1 MRLAGA
7 GKEDAFRFTYR
18 ARRPFQQGA
27 RYKRRNTL
35 KTPYGLSRRFRAN
48 NIQKES
54 CATQIAKTRRSMKKT
69 DSESLHGFEGTSLA
83 LLEAMPGPV
92 FVLTGKGFV
101 LASNAAADKLFSL
114 LDKGGIAGKN
124 IFDFLSGD
132 ILEQGRRHMAEAA
145 KSGRPAIFE
154 HERKN
159 RIYRHCVSPMPAIK
173 GQDVFAVF
181 TEDLTEARRTD
192 EALRREQQRQRFLME
207 ALPGFVFLV
216 DAAYSI
222 PYANRYF
229 RKYFGPPAGR
239 PCFKCLQG
247 RDEPCGFC
255 PTFEAFK
262 QEKPAQWEWTNE
274 DGRAFQIHSNPMTD
288 VDGALVMLVL
298 GIDVTAR
305 KVAEEE
311 LRQARDELEVRVEE
325 RTRELFKTELRYHD
339 LIQSLPVVIF
349 SMRQDFSLE
358 FVNAACRDML
368 GCAPEEAMADPG
380 WFLDNVM
387 AEDREAVRQAFSRRM
402 EPGGPAVSME
412 FAFRH
417 ARGYGLRIQART
429 MESSEA
435 RMSGNG
441 RLIEGILLDVTERN
455 FLDKVLLQREK
466 LDTLGAIS
474 EELAHEIRN
483 PLVPLGGFARR
494 LAKKY
499 PESMEAEIILTETS
513 RLEAL
518 LDRIREYLKPAS
530 ISREVCLVNAILT
543 FCLDRLA
550 AGSSDKDPAWSLDLD
565 GALTP
570 IYSDSDVL
578 TQVFLS
584 LINNARDRMLPEGTL
599 SIKTYETAG
608 AVGVDFML
616 RPKVADI
623 QDPEHLLLPF
633 EQDERNFR
641 LAVSFRRVKDIG
653 GHLALRQTEEATTF
667 TVSLPKNGAARRA

>member
-1 MRLAGA
+1 
-7 GKEDAFRFTYR
+7 
-18 ARRPFQQGA
+18 
-27 RYKRRNTL
+27 
-35 KTPYGLSRRFRAN
+35 
-48 NIQKES
+48 
-54 CATQIAKTRRSMKKT
+54 MKKT
-69 DSESLHGFEGTSLA
+69 GPESPPGFEGTSLA

-92 FVLTGKGFV
+92 FVLTGQGFV
-101 LASNAAADKLFSL
+101 LASNAAADRLFSVTE
-114 LDKGGIAGKN
+114 KGGLAGN
-124 IFDFLSGD
+124 SIFDLLPGD

-154 HERKN
+154 HERKG
-159 RIYRHCVSPMPAIK
+159 RIYRHSVSPMPAME

-216 DAAYSI
+216 DAEYSI

-229 RKYFGPPAGR
+229 RKYFGPPTSR
-239 PCFKCLQG
+239 PCFSCLHG

-262 QEKPAQWEWTNE
+262 REKPTQWEWTNK
-274 DGRAFQIHSNPMTD
+274 DGRTFQIHSNPMTD
-288 VDGALVMLVL
+288 VDGVLVMLVL
-298 GIDVTAR
+298 GIDVTDR

-311 LRQARDELEVRVEE
+311 LRQARDELEIRVEE
-325 RTRELFKTELRYHD
+325 RTRELLKTELRYHD

-349 SMRQDFSLE
+349 SMRPDFSLE

-368 GCAPEEAMADPG
+368 GCAPAEAMADPG

-387 AEDREAVRQAFSRRM
+387 TEDREAVRRAFSQRM

-417 ARGYGLRIQART
+417 ARGYDLRIQART
-429 MESSEA
+429 MESGEA
-435 RMSGNG
+435 RTSGPG

-474 EELAHEIRN
+474 AEIAHEIRN
-483 PLVPLGGFARR
+483 PLVPLAGFARR

-499 PESMEAEIILTETS
+499 PQAMEAEIILSETS

-550 AGSSDKDPAWSLDLD
+550 VGPAGNAPAWTLDLD
-565 GALTP
+565 GALAP

-584 LINNARDRMLPEGTL
+584 LINNARDRMVPEGTL

-608 AVGVDFML
+608 NVGVDFML
-616 RPKVADI
+616 RPGVEDI

-667 TVSLPKNGAARRA
+667 TVSLPKNGGMKASAKSESPTGQ